1 MKNLLVLASALLFLI
16 SFARTTVAA
25 SSTTTKTTAQMTRL
39 PFQGVRES
47 KETYRV
53 DPLTMAVTASGSGVA
68 NQLGQ
73 FTTRYTAEVDL
84 LDFSWSE
91 SAEFI
96 GVNGDSIQ
104 MKGVGQAT
112 ASRTPTMFNLV
123 EIYTITGGT
132 GRFTG
137 ASGTLTLH
145 RLFSITTGAASD
157 TFEGYI
163 FIP

>member
-1 MKNLLVLASALLFLI
+1 MKNLIVLASALLFLI
-16 SFARTTVAA
+16 PFARTTSAT

-39 PFQGVRES
+39 PFQGVGES
-47 KETYRV
+47 TEIYRV
-53 DPLTMAVTASGSGVA
+53 NVSMLSVTASGSGVA
-68 NQLGQ
+68 NELGQ
-73 FTTRYTAEVDL
+73 FTARYAAEVNL
-84 LDFSWSE
+84 LDLSWSE
-91 SAEFI
+91 STEFV

-104 MKGVGQAT
+104 MKGAGQAT
-112 ASRTPTMFNLV
+112 ASRTPTMFNLI

-137 ASGTLTLH
+137 ASGTITLH
-145 RLFSITTGAASD
+145 RLFSIATGAASD